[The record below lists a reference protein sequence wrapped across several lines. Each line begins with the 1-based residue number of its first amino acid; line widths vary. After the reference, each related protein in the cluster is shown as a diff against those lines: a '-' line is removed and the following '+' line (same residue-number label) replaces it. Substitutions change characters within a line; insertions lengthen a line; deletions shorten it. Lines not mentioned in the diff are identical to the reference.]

1 MRISATK
8 ADLHGV
14 SQQPLQSGEGEDLK
28 TFITFMRTLLLGHT
42 QVTSTHNSYI
52 IWGWLIRDAQSK
64 NSYLMQEI
72 AFSLY
77 PSRNIS
83 RQKGTSPRQPRNI
96 TQTLSFLCCSLL
108 SPSSMKGHTAPHSS
122 LLKNG
127 HYYPHFLLKGRT
139 VMEAFQSSQRSPTK
153 MLEYLEYTHTHTHCP
168 SVRRIPGI

>member
-1 MRISATK
+1 
-8 ADLHGV
+8 
-14 SQQPLQSGEGEDLK
+14 
-28 TFITFMRTLLLGHT
+28 MRTLLLGHT
-42 QVTSTHNSYI
+42 QVTSTHNSCI

-83 RQKGTSPRQPRNI
+83 RQKETSPRQPRNI

-153 MLEYLEYTHTHTHCP
+153 MLEYLEYTHTHTLP
-168 SVRRIPGI
+168 